1 MKMNTYS
8 LNKNV
13 KYVIYG
19 ASHSGRNIKES
30 LDRQGLKV
38 ECFLDEKY
46 NRINQIDE
54 LPVCNPEGYNYED
67 CVYIIAKSNP
77 HSVANMLFEKGITK
91 IIFNPPLYKK
101 TENDYINKMV
111 NAYFMVENKID
122 FDVDIPY
129 YNPEYMDD
137 RFVDASFVD
146 CIGDEVIA
154 YIPTDLLFVKNEEQH
169 IYIKYAYLIES
180 LREID
185 GKSADLSFLKRYI
198 EGDCLTELFD
208 RRFDRPSDKLRYMQE
223 LYNCCNMR
231 LIYGMNWFI
240 KNPVKVKYVD
250 NKFFVEKGD
259 VFQIAF
265 LITKGIIRIP
275 ALINEK
281 EYLYWINKVEL
292 SLTIRYANSKNILVS
307 YTPLEHPFFFD
318 FPAARDVCGSS
329 RILLICKWL
338 LEEGIE
344 VKNKRVIDIGAYY
357 GFFSRFFTRLGA
369 KVTLVE
375 ANESSFLF
383 CNQFNKLMRM
393 EDINMYCGE
402 IENLEVTD
410 EYDICLLLTVLYWH
424 YKDVIGLK
432 ILNVVD
438 KVTKGV
444 LLWESGDQMEEEKE
458 WIMNNSSFK
467 RYEKIAET
475 VGTGKIRELGVF
487 RKENK

>member
-1 MKMNTYS
+1 MNTYKLS
-8 LNKNV
+8 KKA

-19 ASHSGRNIKES
+19 ASHLGRNIKGS
-30 LDRQGLKV
+30 LDKQGLKV

-54 LPVCNPEGYNYED
+54 LPVCNPESYSYGD
-67 CVYIIAKSNP
+67 CIYIIAKSNP
-77 HSVANMLFEKGITK
+77 HTAANMLFEKGITK

-101 TENDYINKMV
+101 TENDHINKMV
-111 NAYFMVENKID
+111 NAYFMVENIID
-122 FDVDIPY
+122 FDVEIPFY
-129 YNPEYMDD
+129 SPEYMDN
-137 RFVDASFVD
+137 RFVDASFID
-146 CIGDEVIA
+146 CVGDEVLA
-154 YIPTDLLFVKNEEQH
+154 YIPTDMLFVKNAEQH

-185 GKSADLSFLKRYI
+185 GKGTDLLLLKRYI
-198 EGDCLTELFD
+198 EGDYLTELFD
-208 RRFDRPSDKLRYMQE
+208 RRFDRPSDKLRYIQE
-223 LYNCCNMR
+223 LYNCYNMR
-231 LIYGMNWFI
+231 LMYGMNWFI
-240 KNPVKVKYVD
+240 KKPVKVKYVD

-259 VFQIAF
+259 VFQSVF

-281 EYLYWINKVEL
+281 DYLHWVNKSEL
-292 SLTIRYANSKNILVS
+292 LSTIQCANLKNMLVS
-307 YTPLEHPFFFD
+307 YTPLEHPSFFD

-344 VKNKRVIDIGAYY
+344 VNNKRVIDIGAYY
-357 GFFSRFFTRLGA
+357 GFFSRFFSRLGA

-375 ANESSFLF
+375 ANKSSFSF

-393 EDINMYCGE
+393 ENINMYCGE
-402 IENLEVTD
+402 IENLEVRD

-424 YKDVIGLK
+424 YKDAIGLR

-438 KVTKGV
+438 KITKGF
-444 LLWESGDQMEEEKE
+444 LLWESGAQIEEEKE

-467 RYEKIAET
+467 HYEKIAET

-487 RKENK
+487 RKGNK

>member
-1 MKMNTYS
+1 MNTYNLS
-8 LNKNV
+8 KKA

-19 ASHSGRNIKES
+19 ASHLGRNIKES
-30 LDRQGLKV
+30 LGKQGIKAD
-38 ECFLDEKY
+38 CFLDEKY

-54 LPVCNPEGYNYED
+54 LPVCNPENYNYGD

-77 HSVANMLFEKGITK
+77 HSAANMLFEKGITK

-111 NAYFMVENKID
+111 NAYLMVENTID
-122 FDVDIPY
+122 FDVEIPFY
-129 YNPEYMDD
+129 DPKYMDN
-137 RFVDASFVD
+137 RFEDASFINR
-146 CIGDEVIA
+146 IGDEVLA
-154 YIPTDLLFVKNEEQH
+154 YIPTDMLFVKNDEQH
-169 IYIKYAYLIES
+169 IYIKYAYLIEC
-180 LREID
+180 LRGID
-185 GKSADLSFLKRYI
+185 GKNTDLSFLKRYI
-198 EGDCLTELFD
+198 EEDYLTELFD
-208 RRFDRPSDKLRYMQE
+208 RRFDRPSDKLRYIQE
-223 LYNCCNMR
+223 LYNCYNMR
-231 LIYGMNWFI
+231 LIYSMNWFEKEPI
-240 KNPVKVKYVD
+240 KVEYVD

-281 EYLYWINKVEL
+281 DYLHWVNEGAL
-292 SLTIRYANSKNILVS
+292 SLTIQCSNMKNMLVS

-329 RILLICKWL
+329 RILHICKWL

-357 GFFSRFFTRLGA
+357 GFFSRFFARLGA

-375 ANESSFLF
+375 ANERSFSF
-383 CNQFNKLMRM
+383 CNQFNRLMRM

-402 IENLEVTD
+402 IENLEVRG

-424 YKDVIGLK
+424 YKDTIGLR

-438 KVTKGV
+438 KVTKEV
-444 LLWESGDQMEEEKE
+444 LLWESGDQIEEEKE

-467 RYEKIAET
+467 HYEKIAET

-487 RKENK
+487 RKNK